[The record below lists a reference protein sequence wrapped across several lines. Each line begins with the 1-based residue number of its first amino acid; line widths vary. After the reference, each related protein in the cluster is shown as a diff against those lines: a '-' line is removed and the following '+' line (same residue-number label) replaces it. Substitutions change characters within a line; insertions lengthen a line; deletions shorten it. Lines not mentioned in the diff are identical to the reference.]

1 MGGGTHTAEPGSR
14 SKRRRPIEETT
25 MASAPTRREFVQM
38 VAAGACGLALNV
50 SGKARQP
57 GAPKRPPNVVL
68 IFMDD
73 MGYGDIGCFGA
84 SGYETPAID
93 SLATDGMKLTDF
105 YVPQAVC
112 SASRAALLTGCYSDR
127 VGIQGALMP
136 WDTVGLGPAEE
147 TIADVLRRR
156 GYATACIGKWH
167 LGHLRPHLPLQHGF
181 DEYLGLPYSNDMWPV
196 EFDGKPTTEGN
207 AAKYPPLPLLDGN
220 EPVTHIRTL
229 EDQGTLT
236 GRYTERA
243 LDFIDRNKQRPFFL
257 YLPHSMVHVPL
268 GASPA
273 FRGRSRKGLFGDV
286 MTEVDAS
293 VGAILQRIARHGLER
308 DTIVLFTSDNGPWL
322 HFGAHAG
329 SAGPFREGKGTE
341 FEGGVRVPCVV
352 RWPGRI
358 PAGSVT
364 SRIASTIDLL
374 PTFAAVAG
382 ARLPKNPIDGVNILP
397 LLEGDPRVNPRRTF
411 FYYFAHELR
420 AVRKDQWKLLLPHT
434 SRSYAGQEPGRD
446 GFPGDYGEIKV
457 GLALHDLVAD
467 PGERRDV
474 AAAHPDVVRDLQAL
488 AESAR
493 AELGDALTNRKGR
506 GERAPGRAPT
516 P

>member
-1 MGGGTHTAEPGSR
+1 MANTH
-14 SKRRRPIEETT
+14 
-25 MASAPTRREFVQM
+25 TRREFVRT
-38 VAAGACGLALNV
+38 VAAGACGLAWGRAGEAGQAGL
-50 SGKARQP
+50 
-57 GAPKRPPNVVL
+57 PKRPPNIVL
-68 IFMDD
+68 VFMDD
-73 MGYGDIGCFGA
+73 MGYGDVRCFGA
-84 SGYETPAID
+84 TGYETPAID
-93 SLATDGMKLTDF
+93 SLAADGMKLTDF

-112 SASRAALLTGCYSDR
+112 SASRAALLTGCYSER

-136 WDTVGLGPAEE
+136 WDTVGLGPGEE
-147 TIADVLRRR
+147 TIADVLRKR
-156 GYATACIGKWH
+156 GYATACVGKWH
-167 LGHLRPHLPLQHGF
+167 LGHDRRHLPLQHGF

-196 EFDGKPTTEGN
+196 EFDGKPATGGN
-207 AAKYPPLPLLDGN
+207 KAKYPPLPLISGN
-220 EPVTHIRTL
+220 EPIAFIRTL
-229 EDQGTLT
+229 DDQGTLT
-236 GRYTERA
+236 GRYTQKA
-243 LDFIDRNKQRPFFL
+243 LDFIDRNKGRPFFL
-257 YLPHSMVHVPL
+257 YMPHSMVHIPL

-273 FRGRSRKGLFGDV
+273 FRGRSKKGLFGDV
-286 MTEVDAS
+286 MMGVDAS
-293 VGAILQRIARHGLER
+293 VGAILQRLARHGLER

-322 HFGAHAG
+322 NFGAHAG

-382 ARLPKNPIDGVNILP
+382 VPLPKNPIDGVSLLP
-397 LLEGDPRVNPRRTF
+397 LLEGDPEANPRRSF
-411 FYYFAHELR
+411 LYYYAHELR
-420 AVRKDQWKLLLPHT
+420 AVRKDRWKLLLPHT

-446 GFPGDYGEIKV
+446 GFPGPTVDLKV

-467 PGERRDV
+467 PGERQDV

-493 AELGDALTNRKGR
+493 AELGDALSDRKGR
-506 GERAPGRAPT
+506 GEREPGRV
-516 P
+516 